1 MAKADQVCA
10 NLMDI
15 MRQEGSKDNP
25 ETLFIGTMRS
35 ATSVEIDGL
44 VLDGDDVYIAA
55 HLMAGY
61 QFPLKVP
68 YVSDVTFGHYDGS
81 FKTTNPA
88 VRKTGLKKGDLVA
101 VMKCNDN
108 TTYVI
113 LEKVVKGFCVGCRVR
128 VNKSATHYA
137 TGQKI
142 ASFVKGSE
150 YKVIQVGSGKCLLGG
165 IMSWV
170 NNSDLT
176 LL

>member
-108 TTYVI
+108 TTLLTIRDTIAKMQTGGFESDGYFGVKTNKNGIYVQMQN
-113 LEKVVKGFCVGCRVR
+113 LCCK
-128 VNKSATHYA
+128 
-137 TGQKI
+137 
-142 ASFVKGSE
+142 
-150 YKVIQVGSGKCLLGG
+150 
-165 IMSWV
+165 
-170 NNSDLT
+170 
-176 LL
+176 

>member
-81 FKTTNPA
+81 FKTTNPD

-113 LEKVVKGFCVGCRVR
+113 LEKVVKP
-128 VNKSATHYA
+128 
-137 TGQKI
+137 
-142 ASFVKGSE
+142 
-150 YKVIQVGSGKCLLGG
+150 
-165 IMSWV
+165 
-170 NNSDLT
+170 
-176 LL
+176 

>member
-44 VLDGDDVYIAA
+44 VLEGDDVYIAA

-113 LEKVVKGFCVGCRVR
+113 LE
-128 VNKSATHYA
+128 
-137 TGQKI
+137 
-142 ASFVKGSE
+142 SFVKGSE

>member
-1 MAKADQVCA
+1 MANADQEYA
-10 NLMDI
+10 ELMGV

-113 LEKVVKGFCVGCRVR
+113 LEKVVKP
-128 VNKSATHYA
+128 
-137 TGQKI
+137 
-142 ASFVKGSE
+142 
-150 YKVIQVGSGKCLLGG
+150 
-165 IMSWV
+165 
-170 NNSDLT
+170 
-176 LL
+176 